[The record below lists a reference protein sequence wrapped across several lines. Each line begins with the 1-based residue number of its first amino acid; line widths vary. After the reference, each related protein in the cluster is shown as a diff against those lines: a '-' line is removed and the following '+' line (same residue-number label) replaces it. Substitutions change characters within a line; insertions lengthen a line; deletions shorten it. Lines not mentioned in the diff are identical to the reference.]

1 MKYVTLYIDID
12 CLFVNITLLVS
23 NEENPKNSFAFE
35 KEAMAQVSFIVVAV
49 VSLVVA
55 MTFYA
60 GTAHVM
66 FLSCSSL
73 TSVIHN
79 ISFYSQI
86 YS

>member
-12 CLFVNITLLVS
+12 CLFVKITLLVP
-23 NEENPKNSFAFE
+23 NEENPKNSFAFA

-60 GTAHVM
+60 GTE
-66 FLSCSSL
+66 
-73 TSVIHN
+73 
-79 ISFYSQI
+79 
-86 YS
+86 